1 MLLTDGRRG
10 KAALRPRLPLI
21 ADGGEITVGSIAPV
35 ECAATAAD
43 GHNALAIL
51 VRRDGETLHA
61 LLRRLDRAIARY
73 YDTGETTDEINPPS
87 D

>member
-1 MLLTDGRRG
+1 M
-10 KAALRPRLPLI
+10 KNIEALI
-21 ADGGEITVGSIAPV
+21 EDGGEITVGAIGGV

-43 GHNALAIL
+43 GHNALAML
-51 VRRDGETLHA
+51 VRRDGETLSA

-73 YDTGETTDEINPPS
+73 YDTGETTDEINPTS

>member
-1 MLLTDGRRG
+1 M
-10 KAALRPRLPLI
+10 KNIEALI
-21 ADGGEITVGSIAPV
+21 EDGGEITVGAIGGV

-43 GHNALAIL
+43 GHNALAML
-51 VRRDGETLHA
+51 VRRDGETLNA

>member
-1 MLLTDGRRG
+1 MKNIET
-10 KAALRPRLPLI
+10 PI
-21 ADGGEITVGSIAPV
+21 EDGGDITVGAIGPI

-43 GHNALAIL
+43 GHNALAML
-51 VRRDGETLHA
+51 VRRDGETLNA